1 MSFISIPHYLNFL
14 LAGRNWST
22 DNITA
27 ALMRLVS
34 MKLVIMETSGK
45 MLSTLTRLSI
55 NVPTEDVKYA
65 LENQKAN

>member
-1 MSFISIPHYLNFL
+1 MQFIYISNCVIILI
-14 LAGRNWST
+14 AGRNWST

-34 MKLVIMETSGK
+34 MKLVMMETSGK
-45 MLSTLTRLSI
+45 FLSTLTRLSI

-65 LENQKAN
+65 LANQKAN